1 MAEDSII
8 KLNEIL
14 ELSQRYGVCT
24 GPLRIVPLN
33 PSLQPIYA
41 MSKEKEE
48 EEEEEEDEILVV
60 PLFSWYHSSFDTESD
75 LQNDEVFERTELLD
89 VPFDRKW
96 GDFYLCS
103 WPRSILPNASDGQT
117 VFTNSTL
124 LAEYFAGLNL
134 DNIQDIKTLQSN
146 GKRRKIITYSH
157 FV

>member
-14 ELSQRYGVCT
+14 ELSQQYGVYT
-24 GPLRIVPLN
+24 GPLRIVPQN
-33 PSLQPIYA
+33 PPSNQESGTS
-41 MSKEKEE
+41 MENEE
-48 EEEEEEDEILVV
+48 EEEEVVVV

-75 LQNDEVFERTELLD
+75 EQNEEIFERTELLD

-103 WPRSILPNASDGQT
+103 WPNSILPNASDGQT
-117 VFTNSTL
+117 VYTNSTE
-124 LAEYFAGLNL
+124 LAEYFAALNA
-134 DNIQDIKTLQSN
+134 DSIQEIKTLLSD
-146 GKRRKIITYSH
+146 GKRRKIISYSH